1 MHTFLYILT
10 VSKVSMMLTD
20 SGRSKILRIEGG
32 SPLSGE
38 LRVYPAKNAALPIL
52 AASLLTPEP
61 ITLVEVPRLR
71 DVEVMLELLAHLGTH
86 YQWEGRTLHLHTPEI
101 RNTHAPYELV
111 GQMRASFIVWGAL
124 LARVGEGRISLP
136 GGCAFGARP
145 VDQHVK
151 ALRALGAEVVEE
163 EGTFYARRV
172 RPLSGRVVFDLPTV
186 GGTEQAMLAVAL
198 GGEATLVQAAM
209 EPEVEDLGR
218 FLSMLGVEVRGLG
231 SAIVHIRGASRL
243 GGGRYRI
250 IPDRIEAGTYLLAA
264 AATRGAITLREM
276 RPDHLDALLDK
287 LRQAGHR
294 LEVGPDWIHFTATK
308 DPLPLLVEAR
318 EYPGFPTDLQPI
330 VTAYLATVP
339 GQSAVSDRVYPDRF
353 THVGELARMGA
364 ELYLR
369 DRTLLVQGRRLHGAQ
384 VKALDIR
391 AGGALVVAALS
402 AEGVSEIEGVYFLE
416 RGYEDLEERLKA
428 LGARVGVAEVAL
440 AQAAD

>member
-1 MHTFLYILT
+1 MF
-10 VSKVSMMLTD
+10 KD
-20 SGRSKILRIEGG
+20 AGRRILRIEGG
-32 SPLSGE
+32 TPLSGE

-52 AASLLTPEP
+52 AASLLTAEP
-61 ITLVEVPRLR
+61 ITLLEVPRLR
-71 DVEVMLELLAHLGTH
+71 DVEVMLELLAHLGTR

-101 RNTHAPYELV
+101 RSTHAPYELV

-151 ALRALGAEVVEE
+151 ALKALGAEVVEE
-163 EGTFYARRV
+163 EGSFYARRV

-218 FLSMLGVEVRGLG
+218 FLAMLGVEVRGLG
-231 SAIVHIRGASRL
+231 SAILHVRGAKVLR
-243 GGGRYRI
+243 GGTYRI

-264 AATRGAITLREM
+264 AATRGSLTLTGV

-287 LRQAGHR
+287 LRQGGHQV
-294 LEVGPDWIHFTATK
+294 EVGPDWVRFTAT
-308 DPLPLLVEAR
+308 PHPEPFHVEAR

-339 GQSAVSDRVYPDRF
+339 GQSAIVDRVYPDRF

-369 DRTLLVQGRRLHGAQ
+369 DRTLLVNGKRLHGAQ

-391 AGGALVVAALS
+391 AGGGLVVAALA

-416 RGYEDLEERLKA
+416 RGYEDLEARFQA
-428 LGARVGVAEVAL
+428 LGARVGLEEASLAL
-440 AQAAD
+440 AAD